1 MKFNSSNEIW
11 DEHQWETH
19 ITQAEQK
26 SEEIRHFLD
35 KTFGDEGPR
44 WVKILKESESEHD
57 ALDAFIEEELM
68 FDEAYLPDDDDDWDA
83 DDLDDEDFFFGE
95 HTEED
100 SSLYTLDDLL
110 TDRSRMDDDDDDDD
124 DDADTKDEDSDED
137 DEFEGLGFDSF
148 DDGFDSDDLDDFDD
162 PDMEDGEE
170 WKLLSDD
177 YTLSDY
183 GSIDNLAVYNQA
195 HNYGAHMLMRSA
207 GVVIDDA
214 ENRELFNLFVS
225 DVLQISAK
233 ITAGYSLGFESD
245 MLGGNIAYC
254 KRGLQAS
261 NRALTTLQ
269 LLKKRKIEFGEVEY
283 RQLHADLTSIR
294 NDLGIYI
301 QDLRELFR
309 NEG

>member
-1 MKFNSSNEIW
+1 MKSNSSNEIW

-19 ITQAEQK
+19 IHQAEQK

-35 KTFGDEGPR
+35 NTFGDEGPR

-83 DDLDDEDFFFGE
+83 DDLDDEDLFFGE
-95 HTEED
+95 HELSDED
-100 SSLYTLDDLL
+100 TSLYTTSDLL
-110 TDRSRMDDDDDDDD
+110 SDRRNIMDDDDD
-124 DDADTKDEDSDED
+124 KDEDEDDDED
-137 DEFEGLGFDSF
+137 DIPGILGFD
-148 DDGFDSDDLDDFDD
+148 DLDDDLDDFDD
-162 PDMEDGEE
+162 ADLDMDEGEE

-195 HNYGAHMLMRSA
+195 HSFGAHILMRSA
-207 GVVIDDA
+207 GVVLDDA

-233 ITAGYSLGFESD
+233 ITAGYSLGFEVD

-254 KRGLQAS
+254 KRGLQAA
-261 NRALTTLQ
+261 NRALYTLQ
-269 LLKKRKIEFGEVEY
+269 LLKKHCVEFGEVEY

-301 QDLRELFR
+301 QDLRELFT